1 MELINCNLLIRYR
14 DVAYSCVYWLD
25 LNLVKKKKVGKN
37 MNRHSL
43 KKIYKWPIRTKKCPT
58 SLVIQKMQIKTM
70 TRCYFTLTKMDRIF
84 KVITSVGKD
93 VKKLEPSFNTGWK
106 GNAKQCSHFGKQFGN
121 SSNCFL
127 KNRVTIWSRKFTPKY
142 IPKRNKNMCPCKYL
156 HTNVHSRI
164 ILRKNQKVETA

>member
-1 MELINCNLLIRYR
+1 MTN
-14 DVAYSCVYWLD
+14 
-25 LNLVKKKKVGKN
+25 KN
-37 MNRHSL
+37 
-43 KKIYKWPIRTKKCPT
+43 TKKCPT

-70 TRCYFTLTKMDRIF
+70 MRCYFTLTKMDRIF

-93 VKKLEPSFNTGWK
+93 VEKLEPSFNTGWK
-106 GNAKQCSHFGKQFGN
+106 GNVKQCSHFGKQFGN

-142 IPKRNKNMCPCKYL
+142 TPKRNKNMCPCKYL

-164 ILRKNQKVETA
+164 ILHKNQKVETT